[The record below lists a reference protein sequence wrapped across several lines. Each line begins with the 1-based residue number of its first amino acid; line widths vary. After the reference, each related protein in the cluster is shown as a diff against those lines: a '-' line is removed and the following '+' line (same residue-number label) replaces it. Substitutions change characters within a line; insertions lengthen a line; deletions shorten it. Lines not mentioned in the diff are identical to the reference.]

1 MPPVSAP
8 RPRRARGRVA
18 VLLLIAAVAALAEP
32 LLHASPAPGGPHAIA
47 ATASPPGV
55 TYGETVDVK
64 GDVTASG
71 AAVSGA
77 RLALQANSYPFHGFH
92 TIGVTASDAGGDFAF
107 TGVRPNRNTEL
118 RVVETDGRSATSAT
132 SFVIVSPAAAVAAHD
147 LGPGAAQLTLTVR
160 HTPSGGPD
168 PVSAYWYLAPRGA
181 PAFHL
186 EAVTRTI
193 DRGDVT
199 TSLAVVNPPAARFT
213 FKVCFS
219 PRWKHA
225 MGTSGSYTSCSGD
238 SGLSLVGQGSGQPAA
253 PFPDSAAVRAAA
265 DFLNRRA
272 GVTSFAVVNDLG
284 QLSGVR
290 VHERIESAS
299 VVKVMMLVSYLQRLS
314 AEHRGIDAQSNAIL
328 YPMIHISD
336 NDAATD
342 VFDAIGGYPALE
354 RIARKAGMSDFVPG
368 VGWWAYT
375 QTSAADQAR
384 FFYQLDGLVPAQF
397 LGYALN
403 LLATIEPSQSW
414 GVPPVAR
421 PSWAIFYKTGALPS
435 QGLFN
440 EAARLERNGV
450 MFALC
455 VLTTGDPSMGY
466 GEDTIEGVGADLLS
480 G

>member
-1 MPPVSAP
+1 VPAP
-8 RPRRARGRVA
+8 RPRRSRGRVG
-18 VLLLIAAVAALAEP
+18 VLLLIVAVAALAEP
-32 LLHASPAPGGPHAIA
+32 LLHASPAPSGPHAIA
-47 ATASPPGV
+47 ATASPAHV
-55 TYGETVDVK
+55 AYGETIDVK
-64 GDVTASG
+64 GHVTASG
-71 AAVSGA
+71 VGVSGA
-77 RLALQANSYPFHGFH
+77 RLALQADSYPFHGFH
-92 TIGVTASDAGGDFAF
+92 TMDAATSDGGGDFAF
-107 TGVRPNRNTEL
+107 TGVRPNRNTKL
-118 RVVETDGRSATSAT
+118 RVVETDGRSAMSPA
-132 SFVIVSPAAAVAAHD
+132 SFVIVSPAAAVAADD

-160 HTPSGGPD
+160 HTLSGGPD
-168 PVSAYWYLAPRGA
+168 PVSAYWYLAPRGT

-193 DRGDVT
+193 DRGDLT

-225 MGTSGSYTSCSGD
+225 MGTAASYTSCSGD

-253 PFPDSAAVRAAA
+253 PFPDGPAVRAAA
-265 DFLNRRA
+265 SFLTQRA
-272 GVTSFAVVNDLG
+272 GMTSFAVMNDLG
-284 QLSGVR
+284 QLSGAR

-354 RIARKAGMSDFVPG
+354 RIARQAGMSDFVPG

-384 FFYQLDGLVPAQF
+384 FFYELDGLIPAQF

-403 LLATIEPSQSW
+403 LLATIEPEQSW

-421 PSWAIFYKTGALPS
+421 PDWAIFYKTGALPS
-435 QGLFN
+435 EGLFN
-440 EAARLERNGV
+440 EAARLERDGV
-450 MFALC
+450 MFSLC

-466 GEDTIEGVGADLLS
+466 GEQSIQGVGAELLS